1 MVNLDTVFKPTL
13 NPFLDTTTPF
23 DEARYVVFGAPLDE
37 TASHRSGSRFAP
49 DALRRA
55 SLYMETYSLRTG
67 LDLLDVSIA
76 DVGDLMGLDSLETS
90 LDEVSKAVGLIRGSG
105 KVAAMLGGEHTVTL
119 GSLRALRSDLVVD
132 FDAHMDLRDSLLGA
146 RLSHGTFLRRAME
159 ELDFKVVI
167 LGCRAVSR
175 EEMDFA
181 EENEDRLGV
190 VTAAELLKG
199 GIEVGLEATES
210 WRDEATS
217 TYISVDMDVVDPAQ
231 APAVGNPSPEGIG
244 VPTLIDLISEFADE
258 RTHGVDLTE
267 VTPHYDSG
275 LTATQAAHV
284 ALETIYALEAAL
296 RRPL

>member
-13 NPFLDTTTPF
+13 SPFLDITTPF
-23 DEARYVVFGAPLDE
+23 DEARYVIFGAPLDE

-105 KVAAMLGGEHTVTL
+105 KIAAMLGGEHTVTL
-119 GSLRALRSDLVVD
+119 GSLRALRPDLVVD
-132 FDAHMDLRDSLLGA
+132 FDAHMDLRDNLLGA

-181 EENEDRLGV
+181 EENGDRLAL

-210 WRDEATS
+210 WRDEASS

-244 VPTLIDLISEFADE
+244 VSTLIDLISEFADE
-258 RTHGVDLTE
+258 RTLGFDLTE

-275 LTATQAAHV
+275 LTTTQAAHV
-284 ALETIYALEAAL
+284 ALEAIYAMEAAL
-296 RRPL
+296 RCPL